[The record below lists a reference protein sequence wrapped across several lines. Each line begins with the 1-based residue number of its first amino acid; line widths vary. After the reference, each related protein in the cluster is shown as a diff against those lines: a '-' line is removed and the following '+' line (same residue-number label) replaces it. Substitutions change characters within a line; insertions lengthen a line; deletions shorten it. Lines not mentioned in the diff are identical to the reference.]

1 MTPGRMAL
9 RRFARSR
16 LSVAGAVIVLA
27 LVLMAL
33 LAPRLAPFS
42 PTAQDYGSVLKAPS
56 PAHLLGTD
64 DLGRDELSRTIY
76 GARIS
81 LEAGVLSVG
90 LALVI
95 GVPVGLAA
103 GYLRGPVDEVIMRI
117 TDAMLAFPFVVL
129 ALALAGVL
137 GPGFTHAMIAIGI
150 GFTPGF
156 VRLTRGQ
163 VLAEREKDY
172 VAAAEASGG
181 GIRRILFGHILAN
194 ILAPILVQAALTMS
208 FAIIAEA
215 GLSYLGLG
223 VQPPTPSWGS
233 MLHTAQGYLETAPW
247 MAYWPG
253 LGIFLAVLGFNL
265 MADGLRDAL
274 DVKQQL

>member
-1 MTPGRMAL
+1 VTPGRLAL

-16 LSVAGAVIVLA
+16 LSVAGAVIVA
-27 LVLMAL
+27 VLVLVAI
-33 LAPRLAPFS
+33 LAPRLS
-42 PTAQDYGSVLKAPS
+42 PASPVAQNYASVLKPPS
-56 PAHLLGTD
+56 PAHPLGTD
-64 DLGRDELSRTIY
+64 DLGRDELARTLYGSRV
-76 GARIS
+76 S
-81 LEAGVLSVG
+81 LEAGVISVG
-90 LALVI
+90 LAVAV
-95 GVPVGLAA
+95 GVPVGLAS
-103 GYLRGPVDEVIMRI
+103 GYLRGTVDEVIMRI
-117 TDAMLAFPFVVL
+117 TDAMLAFPFVIL

-181 GIRRILFGHILAN
+181 GVGRILFRHILTN
-194 ILAPILVQAALTMS
+194 ILAPVLVQAALSMS

-233 MLHTAQGYLETAPW
+233 MLRTAQGYLETAPW